1 MPKADIF
8 TQDGVSY
15 LSVQTTYQD
24 RHLMTEL
31 PGARYRRQDGVW
43 AAPLSWATCVTLRGL
58 FGAQLELGED
68 LQRWAWETR
77 TKRVEPAMALRNQ
90 LELPS
95 VHADFPAL
103 DAVEEGATLKLYPYQ
118 RVDVRFLLANE
129 RAILA
134 NPPGLG
140 KTGVVIRFIQV
151 LQHLGLQPFP
161 ALIICPNSL
170 KFAAWQRELETWAP
184 ELTVNV
190 IDGGAATRRKQL
202 ARQADVTVI
211 NWDSLRLH
219 SKLAPY
225 GNVELTDAEKT
236 AKELNDLGFRFVA
249 MDEAHRLKDPRSKQT
264 RAAWAVS
271 HGARYRVAMTGT
283 PVADHV
289 GDLWSLGHAVE
300 PTWLPAKS
308 RFMDRYAQVS
318 LNFFG
323 GAEVVGVN
331 PHHLDELYRIIDP
344 LMRRVPK
351 EAALPFLPPKLPVQ
365 YRYTPMSTKQRT
377 AYNQMRDDMVA
388 NLNELLVAPNPLS
401 RLTRLMQLAA
411 SYAEI
416 EWVTRQVRTRVRTS
430 VNGEPSLDPNLTID
444 DLFDEE
450 GEYVSPLNDENAA
463 YETVITEMQVPVVR
477 LTNPSAKV
485 DDLVDLLGE
494 MGDDPLVVAAVS
506 RQLIELASKR
516 LTDLK
521 ISHGLVTG
529 AQSADERRVNIDAFQ
544 AGKTRVILLTLGAGA
559 EGITLTRADT
569 MLFMQES
576 FSEIQNQQAQD
587 RIYRIGSERH
597 ASIRIIKQVTPDSVE
612 EHKLEV
618 LAEKRGRMEEIVRD
632 EAVLRKLLGI

>member
-1 MPKADIF
+1 
-8 TQDGVSY
+8 
-15 LSVQTTYQD
+15 
-24 RHLMTEL
+24 MTEL

-43 AAPLSWATCVTLRGL
+43 VAPLSWATCVTLRGL
-58 FGAQLELGED
+58 FGNELELGED

-77 TKRVEPAMALRNQ
+77 TTRIEPAMALRNQ
-90 LELPS
+90 LELPPAY
-95 VHADFPAL
+95 VDFPAL

-118 RVDVRFLLANE
+118 RTDVRFLLASE

-140 KTGVVIRFIQV
+140 KTGVAIRFMQV
-151 LQHLGLQPFP
+151 LQHLGLKPFP
-161 ALIICPNSL
+161 ALIVCPNSL
-170 KFAAWQRELETWAP
+170 KFAAWQQELQMWAP
-184 ELTVNV
+184 ELSVNV

-202 ARQADVTVI
+202 TRQTDVYVI

-219 SKLAPY
+219 SNLAPY
-225 GNVELTDAEKT
+225 GNVELTEAER
-236 AKELNDLGFRFVA
+236 AVKELNELGLRTVI

-264 RAAWAVS
+264 RAAWAIA

-289 GDLWSLGHAVE
+289 GDIWSLGHAVE

-331 PHHLDELYRIIDP
+331 PHHQEELYRILDP

-365 YRYTPMSTKQRT
+365 YRHTPMSTKQQRVYT
-377 AYNQMRDDMVA
+377 QMRDEMVA
-388 NLNELLVAPNPLS
+388 SLNELLVAPNPLAK
-401 RLTRLMQLAA
+401 LTRLTQFAA
-411 SYAEI
+411 AMAEV
-416 EWVTRQVRTRVRTS
+416 EWETRTVRVRVGDLT
-430 VNGEPSLDPNLTID
+430 EHEELDPELSVD
-444 DLFDEE
+444 DLFDED
-450 GEYVSPLNDENAA
+450 GNYVTPYDDEAHAHWELQERRVARVKLTLPSP
-463 YETVITEMQVPVVR
+463 
-477 LTNPSAKV
+477 KV
-485 DDLVDLLGE
+485 DDMVDLLGE
-494 MGDDPLVVAAVS
+494 MGEDPLVVAAVS

-521 ISHGLVTG
+521 IPHGLITG
-529 AQSADERRVNIDAFQ
+529 AQSPDERRVAINAFQ
-544 AGKTRVILLTLGAGA
+544 AGQTRVILLTLGAGA

-597 ASIRIIKQVTPDSVE
+597 AAIRIIKQVTPGTVE

-632 EAVLRKLLGI
+632 EATLRKLLGV